1 MSRSPGKFYNHS
13 TKTEYIALSRVAEVV
28 GVPASVITDAISN
41 GSLPV
46 QEISGCRCIAV
57 ADLFRFKD
65 EGGESWK
72 A

>member
-1 MSRSPGKFYNHS
+1 MSRTPGKFYNHS

-46 QEISGCRCIAV
+46 QEISGCRCVSV
-57 ADLFRFKD
+57 ADLFRFTD
-65 EGGESWK
+65 EGG
-72 A
+72 AV

>member
-1 MSRSPGKFYNHS
+1 MSRTPGAFYNHG
-13 TKTEYIALSRVAEVV
+13 TQCEYIALSRVAEAV
-28 GVPASVITDAISN
+28 GVPAYIITNAISN

>member
-1 MSRSPGKFYNHS
+1 MSRTPGKFYNHS

-57 ADLFRFKD
+57 VDLFKFTD
-65 EGGESWK
+65 EGG
-72 A
+72 AV

>member
-1 MSRSPGKFYNHS
+1 MSRTPGKFYNHS

-41 GSLPV
+41 GSLKV
-46 QEISGCRCIAV
+46 QEVSGCRCIAV

-65 EGGESWK
+65 EGG
-72 A
+72 AV